1 MAEWL
6 LLRLAPGQEERVS
19 WMAADATGQPVS
31 SPQSGS
37 LAQAASAAS
46 GRRLAIV
53 APSSDVLVTEVE
65 LPVKSGVKVQ
75 QVVPFALEEQLAADI
90 ETLHFAVGA
99 RDQQSGRTRVA
110 VVTRA
115 LMEQWLGS
123 LHSAGLAPERLCSEA
138 ELLPHNPGH
147 VVVLLEGDSLC
158 VCRADKV
165 PETLPSLDLAAA
177 LEAALGVEL
186 AADDLIIYTL
196 PDDWQRR
203 SGEIE
208 ALRARCASLKVQ
220 LLNYGTLPLLSP
232 QLAAAGPINLLSG
245 DYAPRSSFAD
255 GWRRWRL
262 VAGLAAALLVVHV
275 GGLSLQ
281 RLQQR
286 RSERALDEAIGQV
299 AQRALPGDSG
309 SGSVRS
315 RIEHRLLA
323 AQGGSDN
330 FGLMSGLAAL
340 ARAIQNADGASV
352 QTISFHD
359 GGMDLQVKAKDA
371 SNLERINQSLRSSGW
386 QAELTSASAGGGSYA
401 GHIEARAPGAGATV
415 HR

>member
-31 SPQSGS
+31 APQSGT
-37 LAQAASAAS
+37 LLQAASAAS
-46 GRRLAIV
+46 GRRLVVA
-53 APSSDVLVTEVE
+53 APSSDVLITEVE

-75 QVVPFALEEQLAADI
+75 QVVPYALEEQLAADI

-99 RDQQSGRTRVA
+99 RDEQSRRTRVA

-115 LMEQWLGS
+115 LMDQWLGS
-123 LHSAGLAPERLCSEA
+123 LRSAGLAPERLCSEA
-138 ELLPHNPGH
+138 ELLPQNPGH

-158 VCRADKV
+158 VCRV
-165 PETLPSLDLAAA
+165 GQLPETLPSLDLAAV

-196 PDDWQRR
+196 PEDWERR

-208 ALRARCASLKVQ
+208 ALRSRCASLKVQ

-232 QLAAAGPINLLSG
+232 QLTASGPINLLSG
-245 DYAPRSSFAD
+245 DYAPKSSFAG
-255 GWRRWRL
+255 GWQRWRL

-275 GGLSLQ
+275 GGLLLQ
-281 RLQQR
+281 RYQQQ
-286 RSERALDEAIGQV
+286 RSERSLDEAIGQV
-299 AQRALPGDSG
+299 AQRALPGDHG

-315 RIEHRLLA
+315 RIEQRLLA

-340 ARAIQNADGASV
+340 ARAVQNADNASV
-352 QTISFHD
+352 QTVSFHD

-371 SNLERINQSLRSSGW
+371 TNLERINQSLRSSGW
-386 QAELTSASAGGGSYA
+386 QAELISGSAAAGSYA
-401 GHIEARAPGAGATV
+401 GHIVAHAPGAGAPV
-415 HR
+415 RR

>member
-19 WMAADATGQPVS
+19 WMAADTTGQPVS
-31 SPQSGS
+31 APQSGT
-37 LAQAASAAS
+37 LLQAASAAA
-46 GRRLAIV
+46 GRRVVVA
-53 APSSDVLVTEVE
+53 APSSDVLTTEVE
-65 LPVKSGVKVQ
+65 LPVKSGVRVQ

-90 ETLHFAVGA
+90 ETLHFAVGT
-99 RDQQSGRTRVA
+99 RDEESGRTRVA

-115 LMEQWLGS
+115 LMDQWLGS
-123 LHSAGLAPERLCSEA
+123 LRAAGLAPERLCSEA
-138 ELLPHNPGH
+138 ELLPQNPGH
-147 VVVLLEGDSLC
+147 VVVLLEGDTLC
-158 VCRADKV
+158 VCRAGQV
-165 PETLPSLDLAAA
+165 SQTLPSLDLAAA
-177 LEAALGVEL
+177 LEAALGVEF
-186 AADDLIIYTL
+186 AADNLIIYTL

-232 QLAAAGPINLLSG
+232 QLASSGQINLLTG
-245 DYAPRSSFAD
+245 DYAPKSNFAS
-255 GWRRWRL
+255 GWQRWRL

-275 GGLSLQ
+275 GGLWLQ
-281 RLQQR
+281 HLQQQ
-286 RSERALDEAIGQV
+286 RSERALDEAITQV
-299 AQRALPGDSG
+299 AGRAIPGDSEA
-309 SGSVRS
+309 GSVRS
-315 RIEHRLLA
+315 RIERRLLA

-330 FGLMSGLAAL
+330 FGLMAGLAAL
-340 ARAIQNADGASV
+340 ARAVQIADGASV
-352 QTISFHD
+352 QTVSFHD

-386 QAELTSASAGGGSYA
+386 QADLISGSAGGGAYA
-401 GHIEARAPGAGATV
+401 GHIMARSPGAGAV

>member
-6 LLRLAPGQEERVS
+6 LLRLASGEEERVS

-31 SPQSGS
+31 APQSGT
-37 LAQAASAAS
+37 LLQAASAAA
-46 GRRLAIV
+46 GRRLVVA
-53 APSSDVLVTEVE
+53 APSSDVLITEVE
-65 LPVKSGVKVQ
+65 LPVKSGVRVQ

-99 RDQQSGRTRVA
+99 RDEQSGRTRVA

-115 LMEQWLGS
+115 LMEQWLAAV
-123 LHSAGLAPERLCSEA
+123 HSAGLAPERLCSEA
-138 ELLPHNPGH
+138 ELLPQNPGH
-147 VVVLLEGDSLC
+147 VVVLLEGDTLC
-158 VCRADKV
+158 VCRGGRV
-165 PETLPSLDLAAA
+165 PETLPSIDLAAV
-177 LEAALGVEL
+177 LDAALGVEL

-232 QLAAAGPINLLSG
+232 QLAAEGQINLLSG
-245 DYAPRSSFAD
+245 DYAPKSSFAG
-255 GWRRWRL
+255 GWQRWRL

-275 GGLSLQ
+275 GGLLLQ
-281 RLQQR
+281 RLQQQ
-286 RSERALDEAIGQV
+286 RSERTLDEAIGQV

-315 RIEHRLLA
+315 RVEHRLLV

-340 ARAIQNADGASV
+340 ARAIENADGGSV

-371 SNLERINQSLRSSGW
+371 SNLERIDQSLRSSGW
-386 QAELTSASAGGGSYA
+386 QADLISGSASGGSYA
-401 GHIEARAPGAGATV
+401 GHIVAHAPGAGGAV

>member
-6 LLRLAPGQEERVS
+6 LLRLAPGQDERVS
-19 WMAADATGQPVS
+19 WMAADAAGQPVS
-31 SPQSGS
+31 APQSGT
-37 LAQAASAAS
+37 LLQAASAAS
-46 GRRLAIV
+46 GRRLVV
-53 APSSDVLVTEVE
+53 AVPSSDVLITEVE
-65 LPVKSGVKVQ
+65 LPVKSGVRVQ
-75 QVVPFALEEQLAADI
+75 QVVPFALEEHLAADI

-99 RDQQSGRTRVA
+99 RDEQSGRTRVA

-115 LMEQWLGS
+115 LMDQWLEG
-123 LHSAGLAPERLCSEA
+123 LRSAGLAPERLCSEA
-138 ELLPHNPGH
+138 ELLPQNPGH

-158 VCRADKV
+158 VCREGRV
-165 PETLPSLDLAAA
+165 PETLPSLDLAAV
-177 LEAALGVEL
+177 LEAALGGEL

-196 PDDWQRR
+196 PEDWQHR
-203 SGEIE
+203 SAEIE

-232 QLAAAGPINLLSG
+232 QLTAAGQINLLAG
-245 DYAPRSSFAD
+245 DYAPKSSFAG
-255 GWRRWRL
+255 GWQRWKL

-275 GGLSLQ
+275 GGLTLQ
-281 RLQQR
+281 RFQQQ

-315 RIEHRLLA
+315 RVERRLLA
-323 AQGGSDN
+323 AQGSSES
-330 FGLMSGLAAL
+330 FGLMSALAAL

-352 QTISFHD
+352 QTVNFHD

-371 SNLERINQSLRSSGW
+371 SNLDRIDQSLRSSGW
-386 QAELTSASAGGGSYA
+386 QADLTSATPGGGSYA
-401 GHIEARAPGAGATV
+401 GHIVARAPGAVGTM
-415 HR
+415 HP